1 MHNRQNNKE
10 TKSYVQGLR
19 SFGNTLP
26 RGVKGILK
34 RNGYNYSEIISKWKM
49 LVGKDISNYAYP
61 KSIKMKNGNS
71 NGVLILGVKRGNEIN
86 VEYSKKDIINK
97 INSYFGYNLINQ
109 LKLETF
115 NRDQIKNKNINISN
129 KNNENFQKQIKE
141 IKSKNIKDSLSKLLK
156 AVKNDQIKS
165 KFNFFF

>member
-1 MHNRQNNKE
+1 MHYKQNNNESK
-10 TKSYVQGLR
+10 THVQGLR
-19 SFGNTLP
+19 PFGNTLP

-129 KNNENFQKQIKE
+129 KNNENFQKKIKE
-141 IKSKNIKDSLSKLLK
+141 IKSKNIEDSLSKLLK
-156 AVKNDQIKS
+156 AVKND
-165 KFNFFF
+165 